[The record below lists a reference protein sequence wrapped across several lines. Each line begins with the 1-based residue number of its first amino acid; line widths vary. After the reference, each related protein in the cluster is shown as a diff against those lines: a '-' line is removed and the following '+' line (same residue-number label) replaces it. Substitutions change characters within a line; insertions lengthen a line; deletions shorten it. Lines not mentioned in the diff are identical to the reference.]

1 MKKKL
6 IIGGIIL
13 ALIVGIAVW
22 ATRGEEIKEKALEKA
37 VETVVETVVEKV
49 VEEAVEDAKDKLIK
63 EAAKKLNP

>member
-37 VETVVETVVEKV
+37 VETVVEKV

-63 EAAKKLNP
+63 EAVGKLIP

>member
-22 ATRGEEIKEKALEKA
+22 ATGGEEIKEKAVEKA
-37 VETVVETVVEKV
+37 VEAVVEKV

-63 EAAKKLNP
+63 EAVGKLIP

>member
-6 IIGGIIL
+6 IVGGIIL

-22 ATRGEEIKEKALEKA
+22 ATKGEEIKEKAVEKA
-37 VETVVETVVEKV
+37 VEAVVEKV

-63 EAAKKLNP
+63 EAVGKLIP

>member
-22 ATRGEEIKEKALEKA
+22 ATKGEEIKEKAVEKA
-37 VETVVETVVEKV
+37 VEAVVEKV

-63 EAAKKLNP
+63 EAVGKLIP

>member
-37 VETVVETVVEKV
+37 VETVVEKV

-63 EAAKKLNP
+63 GHRKGG

>member
-13 ALIVGIAVW
+13 VLIAGIAFWVI
-22 ATRGEEIKEKALEKA
+22 RGEGIKEKAVEKA
-37 VETVVETVVEKV
+37 VETVVEKV

-63 EAAKKLNP
+63 EAVGKLIP

>member
-22 ATRGEEIKEKALEKA
+22 ATRGEEIKEKAVEKA
-37 VETVVETVVEKV
+37 VETVVEKV

-63 EAAKKLNP
+63 EAVGKLIP

>member
-13 ALIVGIAVW
+13 ALIIGIAVW

-37 VETVVETVVEKV
+37 VEAVVEKV
-49 VEEAVEDAKDKLIK
+49 VEEAVEDAKDKLVK
-63 EAAKKLNP
+63 EAVGKLIP

>member
-37 VETVVETVVEKV
+37 VETVVEKV

-63 EAAKKLNP
+63 EAIGKLIP

>member
-13 ALIVGIAVW
+13 ALVVGIAVW
-22 ATRGEEIKEKALEKA
+22 ANKGEEIKEKAVEKA
-37 VETVVETVVEKV
+37 VETVVEKV

-63 EAAKKLNP
+63 EAVGKLIP

>member
-13 ALIVGIAVW
+13 ALVVGIAVW
-22 ATRGEEIKEKALEKA
+22 ATKGEEIKEKAVEKA
-37 VETVVETVVEKV
+37 VETVVEKV

-63 EAAKKLNP
+63 EAVGKLIP

>member
-22 ATRGEEIKEKALEKA
+22 ATKGEEIKEKAVEKA
-37 VETVVETVVEKV
+37 VETVVEKV

-63 EAAKKLNP
+63 EAVGKLIP